1 VPEEVRRAADLLERR
16 WAVTILWASHE
27 GAVRFNEFLQAL
39 GTIPPA
45 TLAARLADLEQ
56 AGVLERAVVDS
67 RPPRVEYR
75 LTRRG
80 RELESLVHALVHF
93 AKP

>member
-1 VPEEVRRAADLLERR
+1 VS
-16 WAVTILWASHE
+16 ILWASHE

-45 TLAARLADLEQ
+45 TLAARLGDLER
-56 AGVLERAVVDS
+56 AGVLERAVLDS

-75 LTRRG
+75 LTPRG
-80 RELESLVHALVHF
+80 HELETLVNALVRF
-93 AKP
+93 AEP

>member
-45 TLAARLADLEQ
+45 TLAARLGDLER

-67 RPPRVEYR
+67 RPPSVEYR

-80 RELESLVHALVHF
+80 RELESLVNALVHF